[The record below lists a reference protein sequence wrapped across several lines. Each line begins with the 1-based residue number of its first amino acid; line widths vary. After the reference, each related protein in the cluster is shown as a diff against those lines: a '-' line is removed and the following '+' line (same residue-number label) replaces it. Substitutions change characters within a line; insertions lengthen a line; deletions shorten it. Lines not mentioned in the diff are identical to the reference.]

1 MATLIPPA
9 GANNLLDNKGAQDE
23 ECRQFFS
30 NVARLISEDNF
41 VWRCRTACRWLS
53 AVYVLLA
60 LSQAPALDAATPL
73 QKVVFVFA
81 GFNERTGFI
90 FVAKNMRFF
99 EEQGLDVQIVQVRN
113 GQVAVSALAANEAQF
128 YSVSATGASL
138 GAMAGGLD
146 LTFIAGIVNKLDG
159 DFVVSPKI
167 AAPADLKG
175 KVLGVQSIGGGV
187 WTFTMLALDHWGLV
201 PERDKIQFR
210 IVGDQAVLTQGLI
223 SGTVD
228 AAYLGYT
235 FSKVAQRQGFQVLQD
250 LAKVDIPYQGVGIV
264 ARKSYIDQSP
274 EVAERALKAIAKSI
288 AYFQDPPNKQNV
300 VEILMKWLRLPRV
313 EDAVA
318 GYEAMRVL
326 YSRRI
331 FPTVDGIR
339 NTVRILSRV
348 DPKFSK
354 LKAEDLVD
362 ERIVRKLERE
372 NVFK

>member
-1 MATLIPPA
+1 MSNDRSRAVLI
-9 GANNLLDNKGAQDE
+9 G
-23 ECRQFFS
+23 
-30 NVARLISEDNF
+30 VAVF
-41 VWRCRTACRWLS
+41 VTI
-53 AVYVLLA
+53 VFHGVTVL
-60 LSQAPALDAATPL
+60 AATPL

-81 GFNERTGFI
+81 GFNERTGYV
-90 FVAKNMRFF
+90 FVAKDMRFF
-99 EEQGLDVQIVQVRN
+99 EELGLDVQIVQVRN

-138 GAMAGGLD
+138 GAMAAGLD
-146 LTFIAGIVNKLDG
+146 LAFIAGIVNKLDG

-167 AAPADLKG
+167 VAPADLKG
-175 KVLGVQSIGGGV
+175 KFLGVQSIGGGV

-235 FSKVAQRQGFQVLQD
+235 FSRVAQRSGFRVLQD

-264 ARKSYIDQSP
+264 ARKSFIDHSP
-274 EVAERALKAIAKSI
+274 DIAERLLRAIAKSI
-288 AYFQDPPNKQNV
+288 AYFQDPANKPSV
-300 VEILMKWLRLPRV
+300 VNILMKWLRLPQT
-313 EDAVA
+313 EDAAA
-318 GYEAMRVL
+318 GYDAMRAL

-331 FPTVDGIR
+331 FPTVDGVR
-339 NTVRILSRV
+339 NTVRILSRI

-354 LKAEDLVD
+354 LKAEDLID
-362 ERIVRKLERE
+362 ERIVRKLERDGA
-372 NVFK
+372 FK